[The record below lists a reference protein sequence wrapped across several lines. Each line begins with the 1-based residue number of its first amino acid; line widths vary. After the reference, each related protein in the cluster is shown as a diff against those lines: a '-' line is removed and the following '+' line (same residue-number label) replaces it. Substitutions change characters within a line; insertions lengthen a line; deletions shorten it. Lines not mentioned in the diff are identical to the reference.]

1 MALPDVVEK
10 AFKAGG
16 TVSVATASAE
26 GAPNV
31 IYVGYSK
38 LLDDGRLVI
47 ADNYF
52 NKTRKNI
59 EDNPKIAVVVGSA
72 DVGSVQVKG
81 TCKRLTSGPEYDDML
96 TWVADKH
103 PRAAAVVI
111 DIEEAYNGAKKLA

>member
-1 MALPDVVEK
+1 MALPGAVVE

-16 TVSVATASAE
+16 VVSVATASAD
-26 GAPNV
+26 GTPNV

-52 NKTRKNI
+52 DKTRKNI
-59 EDNPKIAVVVGSA
+59 EENPKVAVLIRSEEMGSF
-72 DVGSVQVKG
+72 QVKG
-81 TCKRLTSGPEYDDML
+81 PCKRLTSGPEYDDML
-96 TWVADKH
+96 TWVADTH

-111 DIEEAYNGAKKLA
+111 DIEEVYNGAKRLA